1 MRSVCRCLSVCA
13 SPLLGSRP
21 LSPLSR
27 LGWRRPRSPSVTK
40 DRQQSRRLSTALDCF
55 RNDLGTRRA
64 ARRETRAGLLKEVRQ
79 GSARFH
85 MTPPGKA
92 NRGGRSDCFTVL
104 PVIRFSCPRCAA
116 CHPSSPA
123 LGGYGMREEKLPL
136 LKKGRDCDGEGRGS
150 KKALTRQACLAT
162 LPLPL

>member
-1 MRSVCRCLSVCA
+1 MCAVCLSLPVCL
-13 SPLLGSRP
+13 SPLLGSHP

-64 ARRETRAGLLKEVRQ
+64 ARRETRGRFAQR
-79 GSARFH
+79 SPARFCSISH
-85 MTPPGKA
+85 DTA
-92 NRGGRSDCFTVL
+92 EESESRRSIGDLFRFTVL

-116 CHPSSPA
+116 CHPSSLA

-136 LKKGRDCDGEGRGS
+136 LKKGRDCDGEGRGVR
-150 KKALTRQACLAT
+150 KR
-162 LPLPL
+162 